1 VVRRESLTVPS
12 PHGRN
17 SIGTLE
23 SLDEESEYEDLNE
36 SQDIVFNDGK
46 EVWIS
51 YDLVEPRISS
61 WLFYRGHTIF

>member
-1 VVRRESLTVPS
+1 MVRSESLTVPS

-46 EVWIS
+46 EVWIL
-51 YDLVEPRISS
+51 YDLVEPRI
-61 WLFYRGHTIF
+61 LNFKLTFL